1 MNSIACYSTLPFL
14 KKMAIDTHRQ
24 RLPLAIILPHVDSN
38 APAHESSN
46 QDWPDMQRYLH
57 SLGLPYDSCLQD
69 FYREVGYEK
78 IIALWKLLCPM
89 VICYSHIIDTLRKSQ
104 IYEESL
110 RKLDAL
116 DLDALLKEI
125 PAINEQSRNM
135 YENNETQFSAGE
147 LFPSASIDD
156 LSTNMAKIDAALRK
170 LCKGAAANI
179 PEAARANAR
188 IAARVQD
195 WLKKIWARPVHTSVA

>member
-24 RLPLAIILPHVDSN
+24 RLPLAIILPHVDYN
-38 APAHESSN
+38 APAHESSD
-46 QDWPDMQRYLH
+46 QDWPDMQRYLQ
-57 SLGLPYDSCLQD
+57 SLGLPYESCLQD
-69 FYREVGYEK
+69 FYREVGHEK

-156 LSTNMAKIDAALRK
+156 LSLNMAKIDAALRK
-170 LCKGAAANI
+170 LCEGAAANI
-179 PEAARANAR
+179 PEATRANTGFV
-188 IAARVQD
+188 ARVQD
-195 WLKKIWARPVHTSVA
+195 WLKKI